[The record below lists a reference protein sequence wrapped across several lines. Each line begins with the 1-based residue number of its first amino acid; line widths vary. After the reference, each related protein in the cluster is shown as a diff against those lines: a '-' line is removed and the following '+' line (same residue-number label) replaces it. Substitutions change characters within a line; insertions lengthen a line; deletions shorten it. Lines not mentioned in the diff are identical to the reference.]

1 MKNALIPAL
10 ALSLIAS
17 PSLLA
22 DEPAAPAAPQ
32 APAVSA
38 QAAPAEKTPSAEAII
53 NKILSLSIN
62 LQQTLESI
70 QDKESAD
77 KAAKTLEGIQKEVQN
92 TMGLQEKLSEEEQK
106 KGDALMEKMEPRIER
121 LTQKCKTE
129 AGRVAAAR
137 YYGSPTLKDIL
148 ENSDEFSGLIEP
160 DEDEAHPAN

>member
-1 MKNALIPAL
+1 MKNVLIPAL

-92 TMGLQEKLSEEEQK
+92 TMGLQEKL
-106 KGDALMEKMEPRIER
+106 G
-121 LTQKCKTE
+121 
-129 AGRVAAAR
+129 
-137 YYGSPTLKDIL
+137 
-148 ENSDEFSGLIEP
+148 SGLI
-160 DEDEAHPAN
+160 N